1 MKNPIIVYQYTKWD
15 GEKNVIR
22 GWATEE
28 AIKVFEA
35 VKITDQFKEIDESL
49 LDENGKLKEL

>member
-1 MKNPIIVYQYTKWD
+1 MKNPVTVYQYTKWD
-15 GEKNVIR
+15 GEKNVTR

-35 VKITDQFKEIDESL
+35 VKISDQSKVVDESL
-49 LDENGKLKEL
+49 LDDNGKLKEL